1 MKSRIRIIL
10 KWSLRV
16 VGAIV
21 LLLLAAYGVIYY
33 LSEKRIN
40 QVYEVSPVK
49 LAIPTDSASL
59 AIGEHIIS
67 IKGCQDCHG
76 KNLAGKVFLDDP
88 GLGSVVASNLTS
100 GKGGVGAKLTA
111 EEWVKAIRHGIGS
124 DNKPLLIMP
133 SDEFFPISN
142 SDLSCMI
149 GYIKSL
155 PPVDNVLPE
164 HNLKPLARVL
174 YIAGPLNM
182 LTTAQKIDHTQEVAD
197 KVIPAVNAEYGKYL
211 AVSCSGCHGKDFKG
225 KEMPI
230 PGMKPSANIT
240 STGDPGK
247 WTEEQFLTVLKT
259 GMRPDGR
266 QLDNKDMPWEMTKNF
281 KDEEMRPIYRYLQT
295 MPEKDNVQASAE

>member
-1 MKSRIRIIL
+1 
-10 KWSLRV
+10 
-16 VGAIV
+16 
-21 LLLLAAYGVIYY
+21 
-33 LSEKRIN
+33 
-40 QVYEVSPVK
+40 
-49 LAIPTDSASL
+49 
-59 AIGEHIIS
+59 
-67 IKGCQDCHG
+67 
-76 KNLAGKVFLDDP
+76 
-88 GLGSVVASNLTS
+88 
-100 GKGGVGAKLTA
+100 
-111 EEWVKAIRHGIGS
+111 
-124 DNKPLLIMP
+124 
-133 SDEFFPISN
+133 
-142 SDLSCMI
+142 MI

-240 STGDPGK
+240 STGDLGK

-259 GMRPDGR
+259 GLRPDGR

-281 KDEEMRPIYRYLQT
+281 KDEEMRAIFRYLQT